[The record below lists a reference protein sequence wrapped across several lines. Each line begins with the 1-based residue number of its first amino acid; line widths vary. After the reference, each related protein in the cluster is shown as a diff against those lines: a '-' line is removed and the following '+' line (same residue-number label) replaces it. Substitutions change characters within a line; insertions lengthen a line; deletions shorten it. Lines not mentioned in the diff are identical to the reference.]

1 MMKAATGFSFSIP
14 FLYLYQCNVDSFLSN
29 WETQISKLYKTQTCL
44 LDGMKQYSEKKVL
57 N

>member
-1 MMKAATGFSFSIP
+1 MSLQFSPDSTY
-14 FLYLYQCNVDSFLSN
+14 LYLYQCNVDSFLSN

-44 LDGMKQYSEKKVL
+44 LDGMGQYSEKKVL